1 MKCNFPLAILLVSL
15 VLTSS
20 ACSKNDDNPGDYGN
34 HPRTAVPD
42 DLVGYWL
49 AGSTSIGNF
58 WGYDG
63 SYQGAA
69 FELATGYRLYK
80 DGRAR
85 EYFYYTSTAYN
96 CRSQVLGYKEGTV
109 EVSLTNNTIT
119 FYPASGNYRS
129 FTCNGSGNGKVK
141 QYGSAELYPT
151 KKSQYKDIGFTKE
164 NGKISSWHIAYSDG
178 SSLDFVKSQ
187 EPQK

>member
-1 MKCNFPLAILLVSL
+1 MKRGLTLAGMLLGLALIS
-15 VLTSS
+15 T
-20 ACSKNDDNPGDYGN
+20 ACSKKDDNAGDYGDN
-34 HPRTAVPD
+34 PRSAVPD
-42 DLVGYWL
+42 ELVGYWL

-69 FELATGYRLYK
+69 FELATGYMLFK

-85 EYFYYTSTAYN
+85 EYFYYTSTSYN

-109 EVSLTNNTIT
+109 EVNTANGTFT

-129 FTCNGSGNGKVK
+129 YVCNGTSNGKTK
-141 QYGSAELYPT
+141 AYGASELYPA
-151 KKSQYKDIGFTKE
+151 KKSQYTGIDFKRE
-164 NGKISSWHIAYSDG
+164 NGKIQSWHIAYSDG
-178 SSLDFVKSQ
+178 SSLDFVRSQ